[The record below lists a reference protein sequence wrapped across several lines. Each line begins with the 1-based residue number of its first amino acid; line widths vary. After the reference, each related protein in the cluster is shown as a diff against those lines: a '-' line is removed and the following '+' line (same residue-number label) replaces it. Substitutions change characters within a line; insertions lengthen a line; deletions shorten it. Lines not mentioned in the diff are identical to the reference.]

1 MIENEKLQKAIEIAW
16 SELTD
21 DEREHY
27 LFIAEQMLK
36 EDA

>member
-1 MIENEKLQKAIEIAW
+1 MIENEKLQKAIDIVW

-21 DEREHY
+21 EEREHY